1 MLRPVLPYRLP
12 LLLTRTTMRII
23 SGLLLLVSLYLSVRH
38 GWAGITQTLKPAET
52 ELLAGLGFTKP
63 TLYVFSIYTLA
74 VAALLLFPQT
84 FFLGNLLSAAGFLL
98 LAALAL
104 RTGNLRLA
112 ATELTVLLLPLALIW
127 LKHPLAK

>member
-1 MLRPVLPYRLP
+1 MK
-12 LLLTRTTMRII
+12 II
-23 SGLLLLVSLYLSVRH
+23 SGVLLLVSVFLSVQH
-38 GWAGITQTLKPAET
+38 GWAGITQTLKPAGA
-52 ELLAGLGFTKP
+52 ELLAGLGFTKS
-63 TLYVFSIYTLA
+63 TLYAFSVYTLA

-84 FFLGNLLSAAGFLL
+84 FFLGNLLNAAGFLL

-112 ATELTVLLLPLALIW
+112 ATELAVLLLPLALIW